1 MMSLQPALLSR
12 TGRQGELWDSLCLE
26 TCSEIAV
33 DTSQAWPIPSCLS
46 RTCLEPTSKGL
57 GGALPRA
64 SHQKGAV
71 NGETHPSS
79 PLFLENGQKM
89 KSCSGGSEFP
99 PAWGE
104 AGAGRGARAVPV
116 PREAH
121 GEVGHT
127 PLGRGSCFEG
137 RRKGHGRGGQ
147 GCTVGP
153 ANRNPLYKQGE
164 DPTEIRDGF
173 SFKKIKHL
181 KHLRTHA
188 LTPWTVINFFLC
200 RAWSTFQ
207 KQS

>member
-1 MMSLQPALLSR
+1 MSPTPRFPHLPGKLAGKENLHQLEIISPQLRVWMEQPLEQTLQEGSGPPR
-12 TGRQGELWDSLCLE
+12 SLE
-26 TCSEIAV
+26 
-33 DTSQAWPIPSCLS
+33 
-46 RTCLEPTSKGL
+46 
-57 GGALPRA
+57 
-64 SHQKGAV
+64 
-71 NGETHPSS
+71 
-79 PLFLENGQKM
+79 
-89 KSCSGGSEFP
+89 
-99 PAWGE
+99 
-104 AGAGRGARAVPV
+104 RGAR
-116 PREAH
+116 RGGTH
-121 GEVGHT
+121 

-153 ANRNPLYKQGE
+153 ANRSPLYKQGE

-188 LTPWTVINFFLC
+188 LTPRTVINFFLC

>member
-1 MMSLQPALLSR
+1 MNPPAKISAML
-12 TGRQGELWDSLCLE
+12 
-26 TCSEIAV
+26 CSETLVGRGCEGGKPLLLPHLPGKWAGKEKLQRSEIVSGQLRVWMEQPLEA
-33 DTSQAWPIPSCLS
+33 DTVRRAQATPVP
-46 RTCLEPTSKGL
+46 
-57 GGALPRA
+57 
-64 SHQKGAV
+64 
-71 NGETHPSS
+71 
-79 PLFLENGQKM
+79 
-89 KSCSGGSEFP
+89 
-99 PAWGE
+99 WGE
-104 AGAGRGARAVPV
+104 V
-116 PREAH
+116 H

-188 LTPWTVINFFLC
+188 LTPRTVINFFLC

-207 KQS
+207 KQSWMDYFSKEMLLKGSSVMS

>member
-1 MMSLQPALLSR
+1 MTFCSEPL
-12 TGRQGELWDSLCLE
+12 TGRGCEGGNPPPGFLLHLPGKRAKKEKLQQ
-26 TCSEIAV
+26 SERV
-33 DTSQAWPIPSCLS
+33 SPQLGVWMEQPS
-46 RTCLEPTSKGL
+46 
-57 GGALPRA
+57 
-64 SHQKGAV
+64 
-71 NGETHPSS
+71 ETHTVR
-79 PLFLENGQKM
+79 KAWAT
-89 KSCSGGSEFP
+89 
-99 PAWGE
+99 PAPQ
-104 AGAGRGARAVPV
+104 RDTHR
-116 PREAH
+116 
-121 GEVGHT
+121 EVGHT

-137 RRKGHGRGGQ
+137 RRKGHGRGDQ

-188 LTPWTVINFFLC
+188 LTPRTVINFFLC

>member
-1 MMSLQPALLSR
+1 MLLLISR
-12 TGRQGELWDSLCLE
+12 E
-26 TCSEIAV
+26 V
-33 DTSQAWPIPSCLS
+33 
-46 RTCLEPTSKGL
+46 K
-57 GGALPRA
+57 
-64 SHQKGAV
+64 
-71 NGETHPSS
+71 
-79 PLFLENGQKM
+79 
-89 KSCSGGSEFP
+89 
-99 PAWGE
+99 
-104 AGAGRGARAVPV
+104 
-116 PREAH
+116 

-137 RRKGHGRGGQ
+137 RRKGHGCGSQ

>member
-1 MMSLQPALLSR
+1 MF
-12 TGRQGELWDSLCLE
+12 
-26 TCSEIAV
+26 CS
-33 DTSQAWPIPSCLS
+33 
-46 RTCLEPTSKGL
+46 
-57 GGALPRA
+57 A
-64 SHQKGAV
+64 SKGAV
-71 NGETHPSS
+71 NGNNGPLLPHLPGKWAEKEQLQQSGIVSAQLRVWTEQLLKAETIRRA
-79 PLFLENGQKM
+79 QAI
-89 KSCSGGSEFP
+89 
-99 PAWGE
+99 PAPW
-104 AGAGRGARAVPV
+104 
-116 PREAH
+116 REVH
-121 GEVGHT
+121 REVGHT
-127 PLGRGSCFEG
+127 PLGRSSCFEG

-188 LTPWTVINFFLC
+188 LTPRTVINFFLC